1 MRATWSLIEPQ
12 LDEMIKLDR
21 VGLVYTVEELKNNF
35 AFLCPMYGKTL
46 LVLLLVGTV
55 CPTGL
60 AQVEFTSSNL
70 PIIVLNT
77 HAQTIGEDLPIVID
91 MGVIDNGA
99 GNSNLLSDPFNVYQ
113 GKVAIVNQEVFSS
126 SYPKKQY
133 EIQLRNA
140 DGNGIEA
147 SLLGMPAESEWILVA
162 AYHDKSL
169 MRDGLG
175 YWLNR
180 QTGKYAPRF
189 QFCEVILNDEY
200 IGVYVLTEKIKRGSN
215 RINIQAAGATGNNLT
230 GGYIIKI
237 DRESTQANDGWRSTF
252 QPPNGSGDQTIFF
265 RYVSPGASEIS
276 NPQREY
282 IRQFLTD
289 FETALAAPNFTNPGQ
304 GYARLIDMDSFIDYL
319 LVSEVTKNPEAYRLN
334 TYLYKVRQSSGN
346 RLFMGP
352 GWNYGI
358 AFGNG
363 ETCLD
368 NSPMGHVLDFNLEC
382 PNDFS
387 LVPFWWNRFLDDISF
402 RQRLEA
408 RWAVARNGVYSTST
422 IQAYVDSVAHV
433 LNQGAQQRN
442 FIRWPVLGDEN
453 YQQQITQLKQWI
465 TARLE
470 WLDVKIPRLITS
482 TELEPHQIVSIYPN
496 PFQHAIRVSFKTDRP
511 GTVNL
516 RLVDM
521 QGNLVTE
528 SSLHVEIPGNFEHE
542 LITRTLPPGLYC
554 LQYQENSQLFIRKV
568 IKVE

>member
-1 MRATWSLIEPQ
+1 MH
-12 LDEMIKLDR
+12 
-21 VGLVYTVEELKNNF
+21 
-35 AFLCPMYGKTL
+35 GKTL
-46 LVLLLVGTV
+46 LVLLLVGAV
-55 CPTGL
+55 CLTGM

-77 HAQTIGEDLPIVID
+77 HTQSIGEDLPIVID

-99 GNSNLLSDPFNVYQ
+99 GNTNLLSDPFNVYH
-113 GKVAIVNQEVFSS
+113 GKVAIANQEVFSS

-133 EIQLRNA
+133 EIQLRNE
-140 DGNGIEA
+140 DGNSIEA

-215 RINIQAAGATGNNLT
+215 RINIQAAGTTGNNLT

-237 DRESTQANDGWRSTF
+237 DRESTQANDGWSSTF
-252 QPPNGSGDQTIFF
+252 QPPNRSGDQAIFF
-265 RYVSPGASEIS
+265 RYVSPRASDIS
-276 NPQREY
+276 NPQKEY
-282 IRQFLTD
+282 IRQFIAD
-289 FETALAAPNFTNPGQ
+289 FETALVAPNFTNPGQ

-319 LVSEVTKNPEAYRLN
+319 LLSEVSKNPEAYRLN

-382 PNDFS
+382 PDDVS
-387 LVPFWWNRFLDDISF
+387 LVPFWWNRFLDDPSF
-402 RQRLEA
+402 RQKLDA
-408 RWAVARNGVYSTST
+408 RWAVMRNGVYSTAN
-422 IQAYVDSVAHV
+422 IHAYIDSVAHV

-442 FIRWPVLGDEN
+442 FTRWSVLGDGD
-453 YQQQITQLKQWI
+453 YLQQINQLKQWI

-470 WLDVKIPRLITS
+470 WLDAKVPRLITS
-482 TELEPHQIVSIYPN
+482 TEFEPQQVVAIYPN
-496 PFQHAIRVSFKTDRP
+496 PFQQSIRVSFKADRP
-511 GTVNL
+511 GTVHL

-521 QGNLVTE
+521 QGNLVTQ
-528 SSLHVEIPGNFEHE
+528 SSLHLEAPGNFEHE
-542 LITRTLPPGLYC
+542 FLTSTLPPGMYC
-554 LQYQENSQLFIRKV
+554 LQYQESGKVLSRKV